1 MNDNKELIS
10 DIAKEYK
17 LPVAYLKILVKKKI
31 ISLPPAYPDKI
42 ILNALS
48 KIYRNE
54 QLLRISLSR
63 ISKKR
68 REKLITHPELD
79 KLDKYI
85 FNRLCN
91 GYKNG
96 STVKSQ
102 TILAELNKFYSVDIS
117 NSRTL
122 FYYKKRIKQLRMKCR
137 REFAKSFLS

>member
-1 MNDNKELIS
+1 MSQQEKQLVS

-17 LPVAYLKILVKKKI
+17 LPVAYVKVLLKKKI

-42 ILNALS
+42 ILGALS

-68 REKLITHPELD
+68 REALISHPELD
-79 KLDKYI
+79 RIDEYI

-91 GYKNG
+91 GYKDG
-96 STVKSQ
+96 TTIKSQ
-102 TILAELNKFYSVDIS
+102 TILTELNKFYGVNIS
-117 NSRTL
+117 NQRTL
-122 FYYKKRIKQLRMKCR
+122 YYYKKRIKYLRAKCR
-137 REFAKSFLS
+137 REQTKP